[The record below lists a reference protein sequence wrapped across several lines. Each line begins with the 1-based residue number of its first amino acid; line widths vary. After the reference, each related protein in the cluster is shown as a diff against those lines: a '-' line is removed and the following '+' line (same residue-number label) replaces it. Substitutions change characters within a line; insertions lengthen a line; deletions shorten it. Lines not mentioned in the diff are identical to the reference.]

1 MPEQFEVTKGLDPWN
16 EDKDV
21 RFRTTYYFRVF
32 DVCELVDRNSS
43 IDPGQNAIFPVKTN
57 QQLQLLKDSIY
68 RFRMTG
74 QASSLFNRVHFE
86 SGTLK
91 AAEIDPFGATIA
103 QDDRNGQLYFKS
115 RDQVEE
121 EARETAQLKR
131 LKELRT
137 LLGEVKDGDKDPIYP
152 DLLGLVRGQIR
163 EIGGGPQPPA
173 AVGTSNEIAT
183 LAADAFQAGLGAVTD
198 YETLRAPTLA
208 DFTPDPKEPTPRAS
222 SAIRG
227 DRGNLPTKADGTTL
241 GLRNALDTVGPAVSD
256 AAMALRL
263 AGFAADKAQSQLTEA
278 KTKLA
283 KAKEEAAKGQ
293 AALANVQQNTAT
305 LSATEKTVQDSLT
318 SFNADKAKADQD
330 AATTA
335 ADVATATAAL
345 ASAQME
351 RDIANGA
358 LVAALAA
365 APQVAND
372 ISIARQRLATAEE
385 KLKAAK
391 SALDAT
397 TAKQKGALAKQQ
409 SAMDNKATA
418 TKTLAAAN
426 ANSGKAAASVAA
438 LVAVQTP
445 LDNAVLAA
453 DADVK
458 NWQGRI
464 DGTVAAPGIVRLQGQ
479 ITVAEREARAMR
491 DKIVQMTKATLDRGA
506 VSALVDTATASS
518 EDCPRGS
525 TKKRGFQV
533 LGPEGV
539 RTFNQDER
547 LVMAMSSDAK
557 PLISVLKDLSSRVL
571 DQKANASDQL
581 LPIATERLHISEAQR
596 ALDAAKPKFP
606 DDVAP
611 AVQKV
616 IEAFLGQTGVKK

>member
-1 MPEQFEVTKGLDPWN
+1 M
-16 EDKDV
+16 
-21 RFRTTYYFRVF
+21 
-32 DVCELVDRNSS
+32 
-43 IDPGQNAIFPVKTN
+43 
-57 QQLQLLKDSIY
+57 
-68 RFRMTG
+68 
-74 QASSLFNRVHFE
+74 
-86 SGTLK
+86 
-91 AAEIDPFGATIA
+91 
-103 QDDRNGQLYFKS
+103 
-115 RDQVEE
+115 
-121 EARETAQLKR
+121 
-131 LKELRT
+131 
-137 LLGEVKDGDKDPIYP
+137 
-152 DLLGLVRGQIR
+152 
-163 EIGGGPQPPA
+163 
-173 AVGTSNEIAT
+173 
-183 LAADAFQAGLGAVTD
+183 LA
-198 YETLRAPTLA
+198 ETLFTWTNRFSFFCNLA
-208 DFTPDPKEPTPRAS
+208 R
-222 SAIRG
+222 
-227 DRGNLPTKADGTTL
+227 
-241 GLRNALDTVGPAVSD
+241 
-256 AAMALRL
+256 
-263 AGFAADKAQSQLTEA
+263 
-278 KTKLA
+278 
-283 KAKEEAAKGQ
+283 
-293 AALANVQQNTAT
+293 
-305 LSATEKTVQDSLT
+305 
-318 SFNADKAKADQD
+318 SF
-330 AATTA
+330 
-335 ADVATATAAL
+335 
-345 ASAQME
+345 S
-351 RDIANGA
+351 G
-358 LVAALAA
+358 
-365 APQVAND
+365 